1 VINKKDIPELMDK
14 SSNFFMKRILFYLF
28 FTIIFAFLS
37 NIVWA
42 QNIGINVDGS
52 PPNPNAMLDVK
63 AFNKGI
69 LIPRT
74 STTSRTAIPN
84 TKGLLVYDTT
94 ANSFY
99 YNDGSAWQQISN
111 GSASLNGTVNY
122 LSKFTGTTKVG
133 NSQIVDNGQYVGI
146 GTNTPTAG
154 LNIIHDGGIIAK
166 GDTLSANNYT
176 LRETGTGS
184 KFIWYPKRG
193 SFRSGFLDATYGF
206 LWDDQYI
213 GNWSTALGYDEFATG
228 AGSLAAGYQTS
239 SQGSYSFS
247 EGFGSQATRIASIAM
262 GYNAKAEGDYSFA
275 QGNGTVAVGISS
287 VAMGNATA
295 TQGNYS
301 FALGNNTYS
310 GGDYS
315 FASGNGS
322 HATGISSV
330 AMGDNAQAAQHGAVA
345 LGYNT
350 LANSLYSFAAGTGTK
365 ANGEGSVAIGE
376 FSTANGAYSVALGY
390 NAYANFAAVALG
402 LGNNATGSNSFAM
415 GNNATASGSLSVA
428 MGTNIVASGS
438 NSMIFGANLF
448 DAGHKG
454 NEMFGDTD
462 PWNAGSVGS
471 GTDDQMICRFNNG
484 YYFITGGNTNR
495 TGILANHG
503 DNSWSAISDSTKKE
517 KVLPVDGE
525 GFLYKI
531 SQFKLGTWN
540 YKGQD
545 AKTFRHYGPMAQD
558 FHNAF
563 GHDAFGNIG
572 CDTLINQQDFLG
584 VSFIAIQALE
594 KRTEKIEEQQKQILV
609 LQKENVNLSA
619 NNEMLQQQL
628 QLLLST
634 VSTLGKKVQALAD
647 VQNNSSTVVKK

>member
-1 VINKKDIPELMDK
+1 M
-14 SSNFFMKRILFYLF
+14 
-28 FTIIFAFLS
+28 
-37 NIVWA
+37 
-42 QNIGINVDGS
+42 
-52 PPNPNAMLDVK
+52 
-63 AFNKGI
+63 
-69 LIPRT
+69 
-74 STTSRTAIPN
+74 
-84 TKGLLVYDTT
+84 
-94 ANSFY
+94 
-99 YNDGSAWQQISN
+99 
-111 GSASLNGTVNY
+111 
-122 LSKFTGTTKVG
+122 
-133 NSQIVDNGQYVGI
+133 
-146 GTNTPTAG
+146 
-154 LNIIHDGGIIAK
+154 
-166 GDTLSANNYT
+166 
-176 LRETGTGS
+176 
-184 KFIWYPKRG
+184 
-193 SFRSGFLDATYGF
+193 
-206 LWDDQYI
+206 
-213 GNWSTALGYDEFATG
+213 GYDEFATG
-228 AGSLAAGYQTS
+228 IGCFATGFQTS

-247 EGFGSQATRIASIAM
+247 QGYNSMATRIASVAM

-275 QGNGTVAVGISS
+275 QGNGTVAVGVSS

-330 AMGDNAQAAQHGAVA
+330 AMGENAQAAQHGAVA

-390 NAYANFAAVALG
+390 NAYANFASVALG
-402 LGNNATGSNSFAM
+402 LANNATGNNSFAM
-415 GNNATASGSLSVA
+415 GNNATASGALSIA

-448 DAGHKG
+448 DGGHKG
-454 NEMFGDTD
+454 NAMFGDTD

-503 DNSWSAISDSTKKE
+503 DNSWSQISDSTKKE
-517 KVLPVDGE
+517 KIIPVDGE
-525 GFLYKI
+525 ELLNKI
-531 SQFKLGTWN
+531 AKFKLGTWN

-545 AKTFRHYGPMAQD
+545 PKIFRHYGPMAQD

-563 GHDAFGNIG
+563 GHDALGTIGN
-572 CDTLINQQDFLG
+572 DTLINQADFLG
-584 VSFIAIQALE
+584 VSFTAIQALE
-594 KRTEKIEEQQKQILV
+594 KRTEKL
-609 LQKENVNLSA
+609 
-619 NNEMLQQQL
+619 
-628 QLLLST
+628 
-634 VSTLGKKVQALAD
+634 
-647 VQNNSSTVVKK
+647 NSSKSKYWNWKNKMKFFLQIMKNCNSNCNYY

>member
-1 VINKKDIPELMDK
+1 M
-14 SSNFFMKRILFYLF
+14 FMKRFL
-28 FTIIFAFLS
+28 AFLS
-37 NIVWA
+37 LVVIISFTTNITFG
-42 QNIGINVDGS
+42 QNIGINSDGS
-52 PPNPNAMLDVK
+52 KPDANAMLDVK
-63 AFNKGI
+63 ASNKGI

-74 STTSRTAIPN
+74 SSASRTAIPN

-99 YNDGSAWQQISN
+99 YNDGTSWQQISKGN
-111 GSASLNGTVNY
+111 STLSGTTNY
-122 LSKFTGTTKVG
+122 ITKFTGTSSAG
-133 NSQIVDNGQYVGI
+133 NSQIFDNGQYVGI
-146 GTNTPTAG
+146 GTATPKAG

-166 GDTLSANNYT
+166 GDTLSGNSYT
-176 LRETGTGS
+176 LSETGTGS

-193 SFRSGFLDATYGF
+193 AMRGGFLDATYGF

-228 AGSLAAGYQTS
+228 IGSFATGFQTS

-247 EGFGSQATRIASIAM
+247 EGYNTTAPRIASVAM
-262 GYNAKAEGDYSFA
+262 GYNTKAEGDYSFA
-275 QGNGTVAVGISS
+275 EGNGTTAVGVSS

-330 AMGDNAQAAQHGAVA
+330 AMGDNAQAAQHGSVA
-345 LGYNT
+345 FGVNT
-350 LANSLYSFAAGTGTK
+350 LANSLYSFSAGTGTK

-415 GNNATASGSLSVA
+415 GNNATASGALSIA

-448 DAGHKG
+448 DGGHKG
-454 NEMFGDTD
+454 NAMFGDTD

-495 TGILANHG
+495 TGMLANHG
-503 DNSWSAISDSTKKE
+503 DNSWSQISDSTKKE
-517 KVLPVDGE
+517 KIIPIDGE
-525 GFLYKI
+525 ELLNKI
-531 SQFKLGTWN
+531 AKLKLGTWN

-545 AKTFRHYGPMAQD
+545 SKIFRHYGPMAQD

-563 GHDAFGNIG
+563 GHDALGTIGN
-572 CDTLINQQDFLG
+572 DTLINQADFLG
-584 VSFIAIQALE
+584 VSFTAIQALE
-594 KRTEKIEEQQKQILV
+594 KRTEKIEEQQKQISD
-609 LQKENVNLSA
+609 LQKANETLSA
-619 NNEMLQQQL
+619 NNDRLQQQL

-634 VSTLGKKVQALAD
+634 VSILDKKVQAIASI
-647 VQNNSSTVVKK
+647 QKNSNTVVKN

>member
-1 VINKKDIPELMDK
+1 MKLSLIFSLVII
-14 SSNFFMKRILFYLF
+14 NFFFSD
-28 FTIIFAFLS
+28 TTVS
-37 NIVWA
+37 A
-42 QNIGINVDGS
+42 QNIGINTDGTK
-52 PPNPNAMLDVK
+52 PNINAMLDVK
-63 AFNKGI
+63 AYNKGI

-74 STTSRTAIPN
+74 STASRTAIPN

-94 ANSFY
+94 VNSFY
-99 YNDGSAWQQISN
+99 YNDGAAWQQIAN
-111 GSASLNGTVNY
+111 GSASINGTANY
-122 LSKFTGTTKVG
+122 IAKFTGTSSAG
-133 NSQIVDNGQYVGI
+133 NSQIFDNGQYVGI
-146 GTNTPTAG
+146 GTITPKAG
-154 LNIIHDGGIIAK
+154 LNIIHNGGIIAK
-166 GDTLSANNYT
+166 GDTLSGNNYT
-176 LRETGTGS
+176 LSETGTGS

-193 SFRSGFLDATYGF
+193 SFRAGFLDATYGF

-228 AGSLAAGYQTS
+228 IGSFATGFQTS

-247 EGFGSQATRIASIAM
+247 QGYNTTAPRTAAIAM
-262 GYNAKAEGDYSFA
+262 GYNTKAEGDYSFA
-275 QGNGTVAVGISS
+275 EGNGTVAVGVSS

-315 FASGNGS
+315 FAAGNGS
-322 HATGISSV
+322 HATGISSI
-330 AMGDNAQAAQHGAVA
+330 AMGENAQAAQHGSVA
-345 LGYNT
+345 FGVNT
-350 LANSLYSFAAGTGTK
+350 LANSLYSFAEGTGTK
-365 ANGEGSVAIGE
+365 ANAEGAVAMGE

-390 NAYANFAAVALG
+390 NAYANFASVALG
-402 LGNNATGSNSFAM
+402 LSNNATGNNSFAM
-415 GNNATASGSLSVA
+415 GNNATASGALSVA

-454 NEMFGDTD
+454 NAMFGDTD

-517 KVLPVDGE
+517 KVLPVNGE
-525 GFLYKI
+525 EFLHKI

-563 GHDAFGNIG
+563 GHDALGNIG

-594 KRTEKIEEQQKQILV
+594 KRTEKIEEQQKQLTELQNQNKILV
-609 LQKENVNLSA
+609 A
-619 NNEMLQQQL
+619 NNEKLQQQL
-628 QLLLST
+628 QILLST
-634 VSTLGKKVQALAD
+634 VSTLDKKVQQM
-647 VQNNSSTVVKK
+647 VTINNKSNLVAKK

>member
-1 VINKKDIPELMDK
+1 
-14 SSNFFMKRILFYLF
+14 MKYVLF
-28 FTIIFAFLS
+28 FLSISIIFLIS
-37 NIVWA
+37 NNIVCA
-42 QNIGINVDGS
+42 QNIGINNDGS
-52 PPNPNAMLDVK
+52 KPDANAMLDVK
-63 AFNKGI
+63 AFNKGV

-74 STTSRTAIPN
+74 STASRTTIPN

-94 ANSFY
+94 TNSFW
-99 YNDGSAWQQISN
+99 YNNGSSWQQMSN
-111 GSASLNGTVNY
+111 GSSSLNGTTNY
-122 LSKFTGTTKVG
+122 LAKFTSTSTAA
-133 NSQIVDNGQYVGI
+133 NSQIFDNGQYVGI
-146 GTNTPTAG
+146 GTTAPNAG
-154 LNIIHDGGIIAK
+154 LNIIHNGGIIAK
-166 GDTLSANNYT
+166 GDTLSANSYALT
-176 LRETGTGS
+176 ETGTGS

-193 SFRSGFLDATYGF
+193 ALRAGFLDATYGF
-206 LWDDQYI
+206 LWDDQYT
-213 GNWSTALGYDEFATG
+213 GNWSTALGYNEFATG
-228 AGSLAAGYQTS
+228 ISSFATGFQTS

-247 EGFGSQATRIASIAM
+247 EGNNSMATRIASIAM
-262 GYNAKAEGDYSFA
+262 GNSAKAEGDYSFA
-275 QGNGTVAVGISS
+275 EGNGTVAVGVSS

-330 AMGDNAQAAQHGAVA
+330 AMGENAQAAQHGAVA

-390 NAYANFAAVALG
+390 NAYANFASVALG
-402 LGNNATGSNSFAM
+402 LANNATGNNSFAM

-448 DAGHKG
+448 DGGHKG
-454 NEMFGDTD
+454 NAMFGDTD

-471 GTDDQMICRFNNG
+471 GTDDQMVCRFNNG

-503 DNSWSAISDSTKKE
+503 DNSWSQISDSTKKE
-517 KVLPVDGE
+517 KIIPVDGE
-525 GFLYKI
+525 QLLNKI
-531 SQFKLGTWN
+531 SKFKLCTWN

-545 AKTFRHYGPMAQD
+545 SKVFRHYGPMAQD

-563 GHDAFGNIG
+563 GHDALGTIGN
-572 CDTLINQQDFLG
+572 DTLINQADFLG
-584 VSFIAIQALE
+584 VSFTAIQALE
-594 KRTEKIEEQQKQILV
+594 KRTEKIEQQQEQISKLEKQNEILA
-609 LQKENVNLSA
+609 A
-619 NNEMLQQQL
+619 NNEKLQEQL

-634 VSTLGKKVQALAD
+634 VSTLDKKVQSLAV
-647 VQNNSSTVVKK
+647 VQNKSNAVVKK

>member
-1 VINKKDIPELMDK
+1 
-14 SSNFFMKRILFYLF
+14 MKYVLF
-28 FTIIFAFLS
+28 FLSISIIFLIS
-37 NIVWA
+37 NNIVCA
-42 QNIGINVDGS
+42 QNIGINNDGS
-52 PPNPNAMLDVK
+52 KPDANAMLDVK
-63 AFNKGI
+63 AFNKGV

-74 STTSRTAIPN
+74 STASRTTIPN

-94 ANSFY
+94 TNSFW
-99 YNDGSAWQQISN
+99 YNNGSSWQQMSN
-111 GSASLNGTVNY
+111 GSSSLNGTTNY
-122 LSKFTGTTKVG
+122 LAKFTSTSTAA
-133 NSQIVDNGQYVGI
+133 NSQIFDNGQYVGI
-146 GTNTPTAG
+146 GTTAPNAG
-154 LNIIHDGGIIAK
+154 LNIIHNGGIIAK
-166 GDTLSANNYT
+166 GDTLSANSYSLT
-176 LRETGTGS
+176 ETGTGS

-193 SFRSGFLDATYGF
+193 ALRAGFLDATYGF
-206 LWDDQYI
+206 LWDDQYT
-213 GNWSTALGYDEFATG
+213 GNWSTALGYNEFATG
-228 AGSLAAGYQTS
+228 ISSFATGFQTS

-247 EGFGSQATRIASIAM
+247 EGNNSMATRIASIAM
-262 GYNAKAEGDYSFA
+262 GNSAKAEGDYSFA
-275 QGNGTVAVGISS
+275 EGNGTVAVGVSS

-330 AMGDNAQAAQHGAVA
+330 AMGENAQAAQHGAVA

-390 NAYANFAAVALG
+390 NAYANFASVALG
-402 LGNNATGSNSFAM
+402 LANNATGNNSFAM

-448 DAGHKG
+448 DGGHKG
-454 NEMFGDTD
+454 NAMFGDTD

-471 GTDDQMICRFNNG
+471 GTDDQMVCRFNNG

-503 DNSWSAISDSTKKE
+503 DNSWSQISDSTKKE
-517 KVLPVDGE
+517 KIIPVDGE
-525 GFLYKI
+525 QLLNKI
-531 SQFKLGTWN
+531 SKFKLCTWN

-545 AKTFRHYGPMAQD
+545 SKVFRHYGPMAQD

-563 GHDAFGNIG
+563 GHDALGMIGN
-572 CDTLINQQDFLG
+572 DTLINQADFLG
-584 VSFIAIQALE
+584 VSFTAIQALE
-594 KRTEKIEEQQKQILV
+594 KRTEKIEEQQEQISKLEKQNKIFA
-609 LQKENVNLSA
+609 A
-619 NNEMLQQQL
+619 NNEKLQQQL

-634 VSTLGKKVQALAD
+634 VSTLDKKVQSLAV
-647 VQNNSSTVVKK
+647 VQNKSNAVVKK